1 MSEIVA
7 PSPAQIHRALQ
18 EQLDELRAAEAM
30 GADLAAKIKAVQ
42 WLLDLW
48 TPQELAERPDKV
60 RWLN

>member
-18 EQLDELRAAEAM
+18 ERLDELREAEERS
-30 GADLAAKIKAVQ
+30 ADVAKEIKAVQ

>member
-1 MSEIVA
+1 MREIVT

-30 GADLAAKIKAVQ
+30 GADVAAKIKAVQ

>member
-1 MSEIVA
+1 MSEIVT

-18 EQLDELRAAEAM
+18 DKLDERA
-30 GADLAAKIKAVQ
+30 GADVAKEIKAVQ